1 MLKINKLLKFINKN
15 ENWKELIQKEPYNVN
30 VKEEGEYTLL
40 KYNQLESDF
49 NSTIVCC
56 CRGIILNKENK
67 IVCFPFYKFFNYAEP
82 QADTIDWESSRVQEK
97 IDGSLIKLWYDKEWH
112 ISTNGCINAFEAKI
126 KDTNKTYGDLFSEV
140 FDKSIFERLNKDN
153 TYMFELVSPEAQIV
167 VHYNATKIYHIGT
180 RNNKTYKEVEEDI
193 GIEKPKLYNFESLER
208 IIENTNSLSKNEEG
222 YVLVDKNYNRI
233 KIKSKEYLMAHYLI
247 GNCNFTDKRILQIIK
262 MGEEKELLSYFP
274 EYENKINTI
283 NKIINKTTAFIYNNY
298 AELLSIKER
307 NSYVQIISG
316 SKYFY
321 FLMKLFDNPTLNVKL
336 EILKLPADK
345 ILEVIE

>member
-15 ENWKELIQKEPYNVN
+15 DNWKELIQEEPYNII
-30 VKEEGEYTLL
+30 VKEDAEYTLL

-49 NSTIVCC
+49 NSPIVCS

-82 QADTIDWESSRVQEK
+82 QADKIDWQTSKVQEK
-97 IDGSLIKLWYDKEWH
+97 IDGSLIKVWYDKEWH

-126 KDTNKTYGDLFSEV
+126 KDTDKTYGDLFAEV
-140 FDKSIFERLNKDN
+140 FDKSIFEKLNKDN

-167 VHYNATKIYHIGT
+167 VHYNKTKIYHIGT

-193 GIEKPKLYNFESLER
+193 GIEKPKTYNFESLEK
-208 IIENTNSLSKNEEG
+208 IIENTNNLSKNEEG
-222 YVLVDKNYNRI
+222 YVVVDKNYNRI
-233 KIKSKEYLMAHYLI
+233 KIKSKEYLMAHYLV
-247 GNCNFTDKRILQIIK
+247 GNCNFTDKRIMQIIK
-262 MGEEKELLSYFP
+262 MGEEREILSYFP
-274 EYENKINTI
+274 EYTSKIDNI
-283 NKIINKTTAFIYNNY
+283 NKSINKTIAYIYNNY
-298 AELLSIKER
+298 AELLNIKQR
-307 NSYVQIISG
+307 NEYVNTIKG

-321 FLMKLFDNPTLNVKL
+321 FLMKLFDNPNLNVKL
-336 EILKLPADK
+336 EILKLPVEE